1 MAARK
6 RAQGAGGTAKD
17 ATTPLHDARKLMVEA
32 LAILD
37 SASTSAAAATLDLA
51 IHKLDREI
59 GA

>member
-6 RAQGAGGTAKD
+6 RAQRAGGTTKD
-17 ATTPLHDARKLMVEA
+17 ASPLHKARRLMTEA
-32 LAILD
+32 LMILD

-59 GA
+59 GT